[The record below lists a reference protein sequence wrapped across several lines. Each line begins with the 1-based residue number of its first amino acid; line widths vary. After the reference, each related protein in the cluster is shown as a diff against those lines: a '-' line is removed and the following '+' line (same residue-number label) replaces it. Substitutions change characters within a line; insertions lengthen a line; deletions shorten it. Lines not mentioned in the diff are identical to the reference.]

1 MTTLSARQTEN
12 GYKINTNRDELKR
25 FVREIETLLNN
36 DENEGINIDI
46 KAIKKNFSGINITI
60 EIKDQDSLSKFEK
73 AKDVLLDEWIYSL
86 ENYTPEEATKIF
98 VREMPFYKEVEEDIL
113 NFIIK
118 HREKNTTTANNDTNW
133 ILNIAVA

>member
-1 MTTLSARQTEN
+1 MTTLSARITEN
-12 GYKINTNRDELKR
+12 GYKVSTNRDELKR

-36 DENEGINIDI
+36 DQNEGINIDI
-46 KAIKKNFSGINITI
+46 KAIKKNFSGITITI
-60 EIKDQDSLSKFEK
+60 EIKGQDSLSKFEK

-86 ENYTPEEATKIF
+86 VNYSAKEAAAIF
-98 VREMPFYKEVEEDIL
+98 VREIPFYKEIEDDIL
-113 NFIIK
+113 DFIIN